1 MKTLTTLC
9 MIALGLLVG
18 CTTALPAPSV
28 VQTKPLGAY
37 KWVQIPDT
45 GTVIGTSGS
54 FSRVGGTLTTR
65 EVNGSSLIE
74 GVLLRKGLVRISN
87 ITDSNRP
94 QTLVTRWAVSGKR
107 DVNLG
112 LGYSQE
118 VTITLLDGV
127 TITPVFTCSAE
138 GIGRTEADDVR
149 EAILRCLSSIH

>member
-1 MKTLTTLC
+1 M
-9 MIALGLLVG
+9 
-18 CTTALPAPSV
+18 
-28 VQTKPLGAY
+28 
-37 KWVQIPDT
+37 
-45 GTVIGTSGS
+45 
-54 FSRVGGTLTTR
+54 TTR